1 MGHKGNILKFPASIF
16 FFKWYNSITSY
27 IHRFFFFLLCDYI
40 KYILL
45 ISPFHFFGWI
55 ANLLVILSQS
65 YFKWEIIFYCFL
77 IAICT
82 SLCIW
87 LYFLRKRLPWVL
99 LFGNRNFIL
108 RFQVISSKLKKFMIC
123 KIVNYYSS

>member
-16 FFKWYNSITSY
+16 FLNDITQSLL
-27 IHRFFFFLLCDYI
+27 IFTDFFFLLCDYI

-55 ANLLVILSQS
+55 ANSLVILSQS

-108 RFQVISSKLKKFMIC
+108 RFQVISSKLKKIMIC